1 MAAEC
6 DDSDIGHFVE
16 NLTVHFQTQAAECL
30 IRPFE
35 KDDRE
40 ENLARRR
47 KLDLYFLRF
56 SLLKFF
62 SVEACEY
69 VFFKPGL
76 IFCRCRPQADGS
88 GIILSGYGPVTFK
101 IVGKIELRSVRSDID
116 RE

>member
-6 DDSDIGHFVE
+6 DDSDIIYFVE
-16 NLTVHFQTQAAECL
+16 NHAVHFQPQATACL

-35 KDDRE
+35 KDDRKE
-40 ENLARRR
+40 SLVRRR

-69 VFFKPGL
+69 IFFKQSLVFF
-76 IFCRCRPQADGS
+76 RCRPQADGS
-88 GIILSGYGPVTFK
+88 GIILSGYGPVTLK
-101 IVGKIELRSVRSDID
+101 ILGENRTPECQERH
-116 RE
+116 RP